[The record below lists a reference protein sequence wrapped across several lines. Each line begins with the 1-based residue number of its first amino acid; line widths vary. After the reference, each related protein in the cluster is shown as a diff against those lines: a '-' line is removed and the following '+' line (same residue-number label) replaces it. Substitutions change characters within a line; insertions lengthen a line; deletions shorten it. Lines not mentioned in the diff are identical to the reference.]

1 MENTRY
7 KFRAW
12 NKRIAIMEED
22 FYIHSNGSQYNLA
35 ERNYNTPHIEIEKA
49 ELEIMQYTG
58 LEDKNGVQI
67 YEGDILKCTSKIYT
81 NLGLTETGEYDKT
94 IKQVIW
100 KDDSWGTRVISSNL
114 TSKGAEKSGLVITTK
129 YAEIIGNIYEN
140 PELLE
145 EAK

>member
-1 MENTRY
+1 MI

-12 NKRIAIMEED
+12 DKRRKEMWKVAT
-22 FYIHSNGSQYNLA
+22 L
-35 ERNYNTPHIEIEKA
+35 HIEDEYADLFKTNIYENPFNDPWAKF
-49 ELEIMQYTG
+49 EDLILMQSTG
-58 LEDKNGVQI
+58 LKDKNGVEI
-67 YEGDILKCTSKIYT
+67 FEGDILKCASRIYT
-81 NLGLTETGEYDKT
+81 NLGATGTGEYEET

-114 TSKGAEKSGLVITTK
+114 TSKGAEKSGLVIPAK

-145 EAK
+145 VSE